1 MVVVRNRAAGA
12 AQGSEELVAAAGEGL
27 KEKEEGLCS

>member
-12 AQGSEELVAAAGEGL
+12 TQGSEELVAAAGEGL